1 MILVSL
7 HLRLKMMIHSALMQA
22 RPLMQAPPL
31 SMTASFPHRHPLAHP
46 RVHLP
51 TLAVPVR
58 ATNLARLSP
67 NLLPLILT
75 KNGRKRPIHS
85 IYF

>member
-7 HLRLKMMIHSALMQA
+7 HLRLKMMIHSVLMRARLLIQA
-22 RPLMQAPPL
+22 PL
-31 SMTASFPHRHPLAHP
+31 SMTASSPHRHPLAHP
-46 RVHLP
+46 RAHLP

-58 ATNLARLSP
+58 ATNLAHLSP

-75 KNGRKRPIHS
+75 KNGRKWPIHS